1 VAGIELKRQPA
12 SESSEISCRGRLERL
27 RQTLSERR
35 ASSLLV
41 THPPN
46 IFYICGFTGSAGVLL
61 VHSSSATLFTDS
73 RYALQAREEV
83 RGVRVRITRGSL
95 LSAAGDELRRRHGV
109 RVAYSPGQLSVMQEK
124 AIESASGPR
133 MHWVESENAIEEL
146 RAVKDAGEIGIMR
159 ESARLISEVFEEL
172 LEFIRPGVL
181 ENDLAAE
188 AEYRMRRKGASG
200 AAFETIVASGVR
212 GAWPHA
218 RPSSKPLGK
227 NELVVLDAGAILRGY
242 CSDMTRTVHLGRAS
256 QRIRRWYRA
265 VVEAQEA
272 ARDAV
277 CDGMR
282 AEQVDAVARRVLG
295 GFGLGRHFTHSTGH
309 GLGLEVHEMPRLG
322 RGQKTVLRAGNVI
335 TLEPGVY
342 VEGVGG
348 VRVEDDVLVL
358 PRGAET
364 LTTATRDFLEL

>member
-1 VAGIELKRQPA
+1 V
-12 SESSEISCRGRLERL
+12 C
-27 RQTLSERR
+27 
-35 ASSLLV
+35 
-41 THPPN
+41 
-46 IFYICGFTGSAGVLL
+46 
-61 VHSSSATLFTDS
+61 
-73 RYALQAREEV
+73 
-83 RGVRVRITRGSL
+83 ITRGGL
-95 LSAAGDELRRRHGV
+95 LTAAGEELRRRRGV
-109 RVAYSPGQLSVMQEK
+109 KAAFSAGQLSVAQK
-124 AIESASGPR
+124 RALDSAAGAKVR
-133 MHWVESENAIEEL
+133 WVELENAIEEM
-146 RAVKDAGEIGIMR
+146 RAVKDAGEIGLMR
-159 ESARLISEVFEEL
+159 DAAGLISEVFEEL
-172 LEFIRPGVL
+172 LGFIRPGVL

-188 AEYRMRRKGASG
+188 AEYRMRRKGASA

-218 RPSSKPLGK
+218 RPSSKPLCK

-256 QRIRRWYRA
+256 QRVRRWYRA

-277 CDGMR
+277 CAGAR
-282 AEQVDAVARRVLG
+282 AGQVDAAARRVLG
-295 GFGLGRHFTHSTGH
+295 RFGLGKRFTHSTGH

-322 RGQKTVLRAGNVI
+322 RGQKSLLKAGNVI

-348 VRVEDDVLVL
+348 IRVEDDVLVL
-358 PRGAET
+358 AHGAET

>member
-12 SESSEISCRGRLERL
+12 FESSEAPCRGRLERL
-27 RQTLSERR
+27 RQRFSESRVT
-35 ASSLLV
+35 SFLV

-46 IFYICGFTGSAGVLL
+46 ILYLCGFTGSAGVLL
-61 VHSSSATLFTDS
+61 IHSGSATLFTDS

-83 RGVRVRITRGSL
+83 RGAGVCITRGGL
-95 LSAAGDELRRRHGV
+95 LSAAGGKLRRRAA
-109 RVAYSPGQLSVMQEK
+109 RLAYSPGQLSVAQKK
-124 AIESASGPR
+124 ALLGAAGHQVR
-133 MHWVESENAIEEL
+133 LVESENVIEEM
-146 RAVKDAGEIGIMR
+146 RAVKDAGEITRMR
-159 ESARLISEVFEEL
+159 DSARLISEVFEEL
-172 LEFIRPGVL
+172 LGFIRPGVL

-218 RPSSKPLGK
+218 RPSSKPLRK

-256 QRIRRWYRA
+256 QRVRRWYRA

-277 CDGMR
+277 R
-282 AEQVDAVARRVLG
+282 AGARAGQVDAAARRVLG
-295 GFGLGRHFTHSTGH
+295 RFGLERRFTHSTGH

-322 RGQKTVLRAGNVI
+322 RGQKTLLRAGNVI

-348 VRVEDDVLVL
+348 IRVEDDVLVL